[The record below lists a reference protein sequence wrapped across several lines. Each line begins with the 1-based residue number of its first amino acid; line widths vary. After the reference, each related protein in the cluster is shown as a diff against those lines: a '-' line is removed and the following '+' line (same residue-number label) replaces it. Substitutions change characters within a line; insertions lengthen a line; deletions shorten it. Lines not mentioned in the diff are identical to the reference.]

1 MIVQRGIRIN
11 VWLQSN
17 RALGAVAEQKAHPLL
32 KLYDS
37 GITMTINMDD
47 LLLFKATL
55 TDQYANLIEHDVFTF
70 EEINEISMNS
80 LLSRTPFGNITPF
93 SNL

>member
-1 MIVQRGIRIN
+1 MLYPN
-11 VWLQSN
+11 FLTLN
-17 RALGAVAEQKAHPLL
+17 LL
-32 KLYDS
+32 KIKGLCFLSCTKDF
-37 GITMTINMDD
+37 GITMTIIMDD

-70 EEINEISMNS
+70 EEINEIPMNS
-80 LLSRTPFGNITPF
+80 LMSRTPFGNITPF